1 MHLLFQMILRYYFY
15 PIFTSLTTNPK
26 EKLFIFRQ
34 FTNFIGIQGFEAII
48 DSRNEYTMTKSDTI
62 LIRPGHTVRYPQVL
76 KLLTKP
82 TNKPVNRM
90 LLALMQLSSLQILI
104 LKLSCQR
111 RGIVILAMNNHHI
124 TSKLIVDIPT

>member
-1 MHLLFQMILRYYFY
+1 MG
-15 PIFTSLTTNPK
+15 K
-26 EKLFIFRQ
+26 EKLFVFRQ
-34 FTNFIGIQGFEAII
+34 FTNFIGIQGFEAVI

-62 LIRPGHTVRYPQVL
+62 LIRPGHTVRYSKVL
-76 KLLTKP
+76 KQLTKP
-82 TNKPVNRM
+82 TNQLVNRM
-90 LLALMQLSSLQILI
+90 LLALMQLSSLQIPI